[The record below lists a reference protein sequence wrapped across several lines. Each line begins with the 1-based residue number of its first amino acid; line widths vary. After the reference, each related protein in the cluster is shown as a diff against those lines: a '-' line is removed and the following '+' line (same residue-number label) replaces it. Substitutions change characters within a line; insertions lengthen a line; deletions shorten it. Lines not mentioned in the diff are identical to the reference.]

1 MDNMRTMLN
10 TLSAVHTKLITA
22 KMKNSIKTV
31 ITIIAAATLLNCQ
44 KVNAQNTAVIGGIFL
59 SKEDFYANKLSY
71 PLNEM
76 DKLQLNEFFDGKSIS
91 VVSHGEKTKL
101 LKNNIF
107 GYRLHNQNF
116 RVFNNE
122 SYKIIDT
129 AGFLIYSHQKLVQ
142 QTKGYFPVETFFFS
156 VDALQPV
163 INLTVANLCISFP
176 SQTSLR
182 YSLESLFNK
191 ERIQV

>member
-1 MDNMRTMLN
+1 
-10 TLSAVHTKLITA
+10 
-22 KMKNSIKTV
+22 
-31 ITIIAAATLLNCQ
+31 
-44 KVNAQNTAVIGGIFL
+44 
-59 SKEDFYANKLSY
+59 
-71 PLNEM
+71 M

-156 VDALQPV
+156 IDALQPV
-163 INLTVANLCISFP
+163 INLTVANLCMSFP
-176 SQTSLR
+176 LQTSFR
-182 YSLESLFNK
+182 YSLETLFNK
-191 ERIQV
+191 DTDLMSYDKQSQQYKIKYLYLQQKQSKTSHAAL